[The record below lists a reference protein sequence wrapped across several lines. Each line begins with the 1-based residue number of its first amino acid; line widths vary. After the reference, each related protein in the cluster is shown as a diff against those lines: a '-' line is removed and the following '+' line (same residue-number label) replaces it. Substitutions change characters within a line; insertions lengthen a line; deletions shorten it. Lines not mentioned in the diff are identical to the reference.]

1 MESKVPDTDGEEQD
15 NDGEV
20 ILEDEMGSY
29 KGCSLQLQGEEFQ
42 KEKRTNYQIQQ
53 NMITKGCIGCQST
66 KTNVLMIRFRSCFRN
81 TNKVAWI
88 I

>member
-29 KGCSLQLQGEEFQ
+29 KGCSL
-42 KEKRTNYQIQQ
+42 
-53 NMITKGCIGCQST
+53 
-66 KTNVLMIRFRSCFRN
+66 
-81 TNKVAWI
+81 
-88 I
+88 